1 MKKVPIQVFFD
12 EETKSIITEKANER
26 ALSLSSYIREIV
38 ILELKKNKEISN

>member
-12 EETKSIITEKANER
+12 EETKAIITKKANDR

-38 ILELKKNKEISN
+38 ILELKKNKEVSN